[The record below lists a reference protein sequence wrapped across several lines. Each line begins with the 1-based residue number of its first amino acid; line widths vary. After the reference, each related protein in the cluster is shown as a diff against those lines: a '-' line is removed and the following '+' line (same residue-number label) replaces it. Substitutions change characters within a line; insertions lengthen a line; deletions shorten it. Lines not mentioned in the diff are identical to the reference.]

1 MVHYEV
7 IPGFGHGSFSVANDM
22 SYFQRVIEL
31 VGAHKTN
38 VGGNG
43 MYVY

>member
-7 IPGFGHGSFSVANDM
+7 IPGFGHGSFADANDM

-31 VGAHKTN
+31 VDAHSTN

-43 MYVY
+43 MFVY